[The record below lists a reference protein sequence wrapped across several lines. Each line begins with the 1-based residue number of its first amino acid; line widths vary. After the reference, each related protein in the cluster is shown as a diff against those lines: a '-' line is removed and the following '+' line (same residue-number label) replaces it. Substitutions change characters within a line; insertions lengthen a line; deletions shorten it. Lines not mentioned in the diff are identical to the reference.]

1 MSKDEQQS
9 VGDGLDATAS
19 LLILLQQFT
28 METDRFINGLSTKH
42 HLHRTDLSALGS
54 VMASLRRGEAA
65 TPGKLGQELN
75 LSSPAT
81 TALIDRLDRA
91 GHITRRRSETDRR
104 QVNLDVTPLARETG
118 KALFG
123 PLNQHLGAVAA
134 SYSDEEKEL
143 VTRFMSEIIAATIRA
158 REE

>member
-9 VGDGLDATAS
+9 AGEGQDATAS

-28 METDRFINGLSTKH
+28 METDRFINGLSAKH

-54 VMASLRRGEAA
+54 VMTALRRGEAA
-65 TPGKLGQELN
+65 TPGKLGKELN

-91 GHITRRRSETDRR
+91 GHITRKRSETDRR
-104 QVNLDVTPLARETG
+104 QVKVG
-118 KALFG
+118 
-123 PLNQHLGAVAA
+123 
-134 SYSDEEKEL
+134 S
-143 VTRFMSEIIAATIRA
+143 
-158 REE
+158 

>member
-9 VGDGLDATAS
+9 AGEGQDATAS

-28 METDRFINGLSTKH
+28 METDRFINGLSAKH

-54 VMASLRRGEAA
+54 VMTALRRGEAA
-65 TPGKLGQELN
+65 TPGKLGKELN

-91 GHITRRRSETDRR
+91 GHITRKRSETDRR
-104 QVNLDVTPLARETG
+104 QVNLEVTPLARETG
-118 KALFG
+118 RDLFG
-123 PLNQHLGAVAA
+123 PLNTHLGEVVA

-143 VTRFMSEIIAATIRA
+143 ITRFVSEIVAATIRA
-158 REE
+158 RED